1 MKKVCAVVMAAGFVL
16 GACLPALSA
25 SAEQSRS
32 KYIKGTFSFWAHD
45 NNHDLT
51 DSYVYTDSF
60 FDGSSHTADQHL
72 AITSMVLAEVSI
84 SSKDTD
90 YPGKSRNV
98 QDFLNQIG
106 FLDIEINPYYMEKMQ
121 MNTLGVAVAYK
132 PLGDTVLLAIV
143 PRSAGYEAEWGG
155 NFNVGSSGL
164 HEGFRLGRDIAL
176 NFAKA
181 YVSNHADAFAG
192 KTVKVWTAGYSRGA
206 GVANLIG
213 AALVDDSVG
222 FLGLEVQSENIFDY
236 TFGTPLTAAAD
247 LSPRAE
253 QYSCIHNYFSD
264 YDPVPMMP
272 FAQWG
277 FERYGQDIELDVHN
291 AETKEKMLTFLADT
305 NPAVYQSY
313 TTAQDPDN
321 FQAKTLGVSAD
332 RKITIVPDKYRS
344 VTQRDFLL
352 TAFANLAAT
361 TVPSR
366 DIYAAE
372 YEQAVTEVTALLIG
386 EDDDTVAAF
395 VKGAGSSSSLKPLAV
410 MLFLYNWAEQYIDG
424 KGQDTLLFGNWRAE
438 LLPAPVAEGETTGN
452 EVADEV
458 LNSDT
463 YREIYSE
470 ATSETLAADYG
481 IALNTYGDLMRIY
494 SRIAGKYMDAVLR
507 AGLGA
512 IGFSG
517 ERLEEHPLIQD
528 DNAEKLAEV
537 AAQLLFGTSDSLSL
551 SGAISKVKNAVT
563 IAGNNFMRVHNNEV
577 ILSWLRAMDT
587 DPLDEKGNVSAFE
600 LTGNATWAKTSAV
613 GLEMKATGGTIT
625 GFRIDNQESDQ
636 CRISEDGLS
645 IVISAELLKALSTG
659 RHTVTVVLA
668 DGEIS
673 REIEVAETAPETET
687 QTADT
692 ETFPDTA
699 TGTQTGGSGSMTESS
714 TDAKAGKS
722 TNVSVGLVLMLA
734 VLAAVIVAIA
744 VSLNRKRKNGQN

>member
-72 AITSMVLAEVSI
+72 AIASMVLAEASI

-176 NFAKA
+176 NFAKT

-321 FQAKTLGVSAD
+321 F
-332 RKITIVPDKYRS
+332 
-344 VTQRDFLL
+344 
-352 TAFANLAAT
+352 
-361 TVPSR
+361 
-366 DIYAAE
+366 
-372 YEQAVTEVTALLIG
+372 
-386 EDDDTVAAF
+386 
-395 VKGAGSSSSLKPLAV
+395 
-410 MLFLYNWAEQYIDG
+410 
-424 KGQDTLLFGNWRAE
+424 
-438 LLPAPVAEGETTGN
+438 
-452 EVADEV
+452 
-458 LNSDT
+458 
-463 YREIYSE
+463 
-470 ATSETLAADYG
+470 
-481 IALNTYGDLMRIY
+481 
-494 SRIAGKYMDAVLR
+494 
-507 AGLGA
+507 
-512 IGFSG
+512 
-517 ERLEEHPLIQD
+517 
-528 DNAEKLAEV
+528 
-537 AAQLLFGTSDSLSL
+537 
-551 SGAISKVKNAVT
+551 
-563 IAGNNFMRVHNNEV
+563 
-577 ILSWLRAMDT
+577 
-587 DPLDEKGNVSAFE
+587 
-600 LTGNATWAKTSAV
+600 
-613 GLEMKATGGTIT
+613 
-625 GFRIDNQESDQ
+625 
-636 CRISEDGLS
+636 
-645 IVISAELLKALSTG
+645 
-659 RHTVTVVLA
+659 
-668 DGEIS
+668 
-673 REIEVAETAPETET
+673 
-687 QTADT
+687 
-692 ETFPDTA
+692 
-699 TGTQTGGSGSMTESS
+699 
-714 TDAKAGKS
+714 
-722 TNVSVGLVLMLA
+722 
-734 VLAAVIVAIA
+734 
-744 VSLNRKRKNGQN
+744 